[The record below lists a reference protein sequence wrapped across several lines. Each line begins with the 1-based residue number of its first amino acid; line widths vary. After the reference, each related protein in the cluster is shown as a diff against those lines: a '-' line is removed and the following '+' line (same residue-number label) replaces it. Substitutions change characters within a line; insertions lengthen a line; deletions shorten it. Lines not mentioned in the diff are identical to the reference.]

1 MYRHLNAQAI
11 LSGESLFLSFANF
24 NLELLTKKSYISLAV
39 KNALMYLVIIT
50 LSSFIIGYTIYR
62 LSAVLIVSSAKKQ
75 LNEEVK
81 GIAQNLTEAFDQ
93 IGRDVQFLA
102 QSPVISS
109 YLSSS
114 PTIEAAQDL
123 VEEEFKAMLKSKP
136 AYFQIRLIGLAD
148 SGMERVRVE
157 RLHSIPE
164 IVPPERLQ
172 RKGDRVYFRET
183 VKIPAGGVYFS
194 EIDLNQ
200 EFGKLQIPYLP
211 TLRVG
216 SPLYMNDVLYGII
229 IINIELKQVFQK
241 LQQDVGLE
249 KEIYVFNNEGYFLIH
264 PDERQTF
271 GFEFGKAPN
280 VASVFHDISDWFPGI
295 AVKNNTDSTRQA
307 ASKFITSYYT
317 LTHPRTNYKLFFA
330 LRAAEDHL
338 LSPFK
343 EWRKNSILTTLG
355 ITLLF
360 LGFAFYWMQRQS
372 RQLRKITHSMVQ
384 FAGDYSNVKSIQS
397 QPDEIGDLSL
407 AFNEMAATIRSNLIA
422 LEKSNAIAN
431 EANKSKEEFL
441 ENISHEI
448 KNPVQSI
455 IGMTNILEDN
465 DPKAEQKPVIKS
477 LQFSSKQL
485 LHLVNDV
492 LDFTKFKTGQI
503 NLSPVPTR
511 LFALLNQTIES
522 NKYLA
527 FSKNIRI
534 ILQYQPEY
542 QKLEVL
548 LDAMR
553 LNQILNNLIVN
564 AIKFSKD
571 NSDIIVQV
579 GILSKDEAKVRVEF
593 NILDEGVGM
602 SEEELVQIK
611 SRYFSNDLN
620 GSGLGLHIVNQFLR
634 LFHSELQIQSKK
646 NKGSRFSFILSLAYL
661 EPDEVKITETERM
674 SPDMEVEAGLLID
687 DDPQI
692 IHYLEY
698 VLKKIG
704 VLHITVVTSL
714 EALYKLG
721 DENKYDIIIT
731 DALVSPDILEDYFNQ
746 LYVLRR
752 EKGLIL
758 LHSGISDLPSRIL
771 TRVGIDAFVPK
782 PIESADF
789 IKLIENLWYEK
800 KISIPD
806 MKMFYKDYDYDP
818 GLLKSAMKILLVEWK
833 QMKEKL
839 LLAIRTN
846 DHDSFDQVYHK
857 LIASIR
863 RFNLNPLQ
871 DFLLNVQLQ
880 MTHGGVIDDKTI
892 EVLTRKLDWKE
903 QFFKAELIKIEKGDI
918 QR

>member
-1 MYRHLNAQAI
+1 M
-11 LSGESLFLSFANF
+11 
-24 NLELLTKKSYISLAV
+24 TKKSYISLAV

-81 GIAQNLTEAFDQ
+81 GIAQNLTEVFDQ

-114 PTIEAAQDL
+114 SPGEAAKAL
-123 VEEEFKAMLKSKP
+123 VQEEFKAMLQTKP

-148 SGMERVRVE
+148 SGMERVRVD
-157 RLHSIPE
+157 RIHSKPEVIP
-164 IVPPERLQ
+164 PDRLQ

-216 SPLYMNDVLYGII
+216 SPLYMNDMLYGII

-264 PDERQTF
+264 PDESQTF

-280 VASVFHDISDWFPGI
+280 VASVFNDVSEWFPDI
-295 AVKNNTDSTRQA
+295 ALSNNADSIRHNT
-307 ASKFITSYYT
+307 SKFITSYYT
-317 LTHPRTNYKLFFA
+317 LTHPRTSYKLLFA
-330 LRAAEDHL
+330 LRAAEDQI

-343 EWRKNSILTTLG
+343 VWRKNTILTTLG

-372 RQLRKITHSMVQ
+372 KQLKKITQSMVQ
-384 FAGDYSNVKSIQS
+384 FAGDHSHIKSIQS
-397 QPDEIGDLSL
+397 QPDEIGDLSK
-407 AFNEMAATIRSNLIA
+407 AFNEMADTIRSNLIA

-465 DPKAEQKPVIKS
+465 DPKPEQKPVIKS

-503 NLSPVPTR
+503 KLAPAPTR
-511 LFALLNQTIES
+511 LYNLLSQTIES
-522 NKYLA
+522 NQYLA
-527 FSKNIRI
+527 YSKNIRI
-534 ILQYQPEY
+534 YLDFDQQY

-571 NSDIIVQV
+571 NSEIGVKV
-579 GILSKDEAKVRVEF
+579 GILSKDEEKVRVEF
-593 NILDEGVGM
+593 NIIDEGVGM
-602 SEEELVQIK
+602 SEEELAQIK

-634 LFHSELQIQSKK
+634 LFQSELQIQSTK
-646 NKGSRFSFILSLAYL
+646 NKGSRFSFVLDLPYL
-661 EPDEVKITETERM
+661 EPDEVKTSENERM
-674 SPDMEVEAGLLID
+674 SPVMEVEAGLLID

-704 VLHITVVTSL
+704 VLHIYAVTNL
-714 EALYKLG
+714 QELNQLG
-721 DENKYDIIIT
+721 DENKFDIIIT
-731 DALVSPDILEDYFNQ
+731 DALVSPDNLDDYFRQ
-746 LYVLRR
+746 VQILRK
-752 EKGLIL
+752 EKGLLL
-758 LHSGISDLPSRIL
+758 LHSGITDLPARIL
-771 TRVGIDAFVPK
+771 TSVGIDAFVPK
-782 PIESADF
+782 PIESTDF

-806 MKMFYKDYDYDP
+806 MKMFYKDYDYDS
-818 GLLKSAMKILLVEWK
+818 GLLQSAMKILLAEWK
-833 QMKEKL
+833 QMTDKL
-839 LLAIRTN
+839 LLSIRTN
-846 DHDSFDQVYHK
+846 DQDSFNQVYHK
-857 LIASIR
+857 LIASLR
-863 RFNLNPLQ
+863 RFNLTPLQ
-871 DFLLNVQLQ
+871 EFLLHVQQ
-880 MTHGGVIDDKTI
+880 EMMHGGVIDDKTI
-892 EVLTRKLDWKE
+892 EVLSRKLEWKE
-903 QFFKAELIKIEKGDI
+903 QFFKAELIKIEKGEI